1 LEQSVREAPSA
12 LRAVLKPGDEMTGT
26 PEKRDQAGAPGVSD
40 PSPVRRQLERHFD
53 TCELVRPFRR
63 STYDPGD
70 RLEYSITGVVPANG
84 GRMVAK
90 VERFVGG
97 GFAGQVY
104 RVELLEIQA
113 DHGPIS
119 GLIAGEPY
127 AVKILKPASTFARV
141 FRDFLYFLA
150 YQAKFSAQ
158 VNPASVRVGVLWQKL
173 IRRAATVEYGDENAV
188 CDTYATFYD
197 EDLHSFGEIN
207 EWIEGRTWKYEVDD
221 RLFNRWDFRGHPPE
235 DHNCP
240 EYVHKKLFMR
250 QLVELLHE
258 MGAPEL
264 ARQYEWWSC
273 KSQPNALKRLS
284 GSQSPR
290 AGLTAVDF
298 RAGLTLL
305 PFLPMSP
312 VDVRLILSGLLRGR
326 LVQFDRS
333 DRARFGRFVEEHRG
347 DFEDLQPVIDELQDQ
362 EAIHRASLPDLT
374 HHHVRL
380 ITDRRLRRS
389 VGDGTIIAW
398 KSLGRLDDEHASLLR
413 TRRGLLAL
421 LFVVSLVPLLGRCV
435 VKLWGN
441 ARAREHAK
449 RCLTSFGYLWRAMR
463 GSRIET
469 LIVWQR
475 KGRVCD
481 ERGLRLV
488 DQPIRYWIQRV
499 LVGWLPPTWHRALM
513 EPPYAWARIREA
525 VGFAVRF
532 LRQPPFR
539 EEWLLEQV
547 EIGQREG
554 MVSSEEA
561 DKISEQIKDPFIQ
574 KYLKSIAVH
583 LCTVPVTQ
591 VVSLAVALYV
601 MVRFGRSWAESVA
614 YALAVLAFFQV
625 TPISPGS
632 IARGSYVVYLVIRER
647 NLRNYSVAML
657 VSFWKYIGY
666 LGFPL
671 QMVRQYPALSRLM
684 AGRWAKSMANLVPV
698 FGESGGLLEHAVFDL
713 FFNLPLST
721 KRAFK
726 ANPLAW
732 SVGTVLVTSVMLAC
746 AVGGFARVW
755 EWRQPELVLER
766 VKVASITPY
775 SRLGGDLR
783 WRSRGVRVR
792 FEGQDG
798 VVDYPAGRWDESVT
812 VGDTIDAVIRNSFF
826 GDEYDGLQISG
837 SSVDAAGP
845 APSTRGAG
853 QMDRRAGVP
862 D

>member
-1 LEQSVREAPSA
+1 
-12 LRAVLKPGDEMTGT
+12 MTGA
-26 PEKRDQAGAPGVSD
+26 PEIRDESAAPGVFTSA
-40 PSPVRRQLERHFD
+40 SLSERLERQFGE
-53 TCELVRPFRR
+53 CELVRRFRR
-63 STYDPGD
+63 SAYDPGNL
-70 RLEYSITGVVPANG
+70 LEYSITGVVPANT
-84 GRMVAK
+84 GRMV
-90 VERFVGG
+90 VEVDRFVGG

-104 RVELLEIQA
+104 RVNLLEIQA
-113 DHGPIS
+113 DEGPIS
-119 GLIAGEPY
+119 GLVVGQPY
-127 AVKILKPASTFARV
+127 ALKILKPPSAFARV

-150 YQAKFSAQ
+150 YQGRFSAQ

-173 IRRAATVEYGDENAV
+173 IRRAAAIEFGDDSVV

-197 EDLHSFGEIN
+197 EDLYSFGEIN
-207 EWIEGRTWKYEVDD
+207 EWIDGRIWKYEVDD
-221 RLFNRWDFRGHPPE
+221 RLFDRWDFRGSPPE

-250 QLVELLHE
+250 RLVELLHE

-264 ARQYEWWSC
+264 ARQYEWWTC
-273 KSQPNALKRLS
+273 KSQPNVLRRLS
-284 GSQSPR
+284 ASDSQG

-312 VDVRLILSGLLRGR
+312 VDFRLIWTGLIRGK

-333 DRARFGRFVEEHRG
+333 DPVRFRRFVEERRG
-347 DFEDLQPVIDELQDQ
+347 EFEDLQPAIDELQKQ
-362 EAIHRASLPDLT
+362 EGIHRASLPDVT

-380 ITDRRLRRS
+380 IVDGGLRRS
-389 VGDGTIIAW
+389 VGDGTIVAW
-398 KSLGRLDDEHASLLR
+398 KNLGKLDDEHASLLGK
-413 TRRGLLAL
+413 RRVLLAL
-421 LFVVSLVPLLGRCV
+421 LFVVSLVPLLGGSV

-441 ARAREHAK
+441 ARARDHAK

-469 LIVWQR
+469 LVVWQR
-475 KGRVCD
+475 EERVCD
-481 ERGLRLV
+481 ERALRLV
-488 DQPIRYWIQRV
+488 QQPLRYWLQRV
-499 LVGWLPPTWHRALM
+499 LVGWLPPSWHRSLT
-513 EPPYAWARIREA
+513 EPSFAWARIRDA
-525 VGFAVRF
+525 VGFGVRF
-532 LRQPPFR
+532 LREPPFR

-547 EIGQREG
+547 HTGQAEG
-554 MVSSEEA
+554 MLSPREA
-561 DKISEQIKDPFIQ
+561 DRIAEQIRDPFIQ

-583 LCTVPVTQ
+583 ICTVPVTQ

-601 MVRFGRSWAESVA
+601 MVKFGKSWAESLA

-632 IARGSYVVYLVIRER
+632 IARGSYVVYLVISER
-647 NLRNYSVAML
+647 NLRNYSVALL

-684 AGRWAKSMANLVPV
+684 AGRWAKSMVHIVPV

-713 FFNLPLST
+713 FFNLPLSI

-726 ANPLAW
+726 INPLRWA
-732 SVGTVLVTSVMLAC
+732 VGTVVVASVLAAC
-746 AVGGFARVW
+746 LLGGLSRVW
-755 EWRQPELVLER
+755 EWSQPELELEG

-775 SRLGGDLR
+775 QRLGGDLQR
-783 WRSRGVRVR
+783 GSRGVRVR
-792 FEGQDG
+792 FEGQEG
-798 VVDYPAGRWDESVT
+798 VVDYPARRWDEDVT
-812 VGDTIDAVIRNSFF
+812 VGDTVDAVIRSSFF

-837 SSVDAAGP
+837 RSLDAASQARP
-845 APSTRGAG
+845 ASQQAARP
-853 QMDRRAGVP
+853 RARAEGE
-862 D
+862 